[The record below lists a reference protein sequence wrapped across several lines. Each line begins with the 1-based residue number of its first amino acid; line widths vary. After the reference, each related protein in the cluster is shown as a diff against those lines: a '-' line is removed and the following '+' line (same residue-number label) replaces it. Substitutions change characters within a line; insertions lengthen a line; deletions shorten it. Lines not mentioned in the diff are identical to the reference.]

1 MQAMDL
7 ERLENVAEGLALLFY
22 VLMFVGLVMAL
33 AGSTGSGFLL
43 LIVGSCAHI
52 GQATLAEFVDS
63 QRGQRGRSKLE
74 SRVKLERVIEPA
86 RRPQRVA
93 RPVPAA
99 SPVQGRVRGVKQA

>member
-22 VLMFVGLVMAL
+22 VLMFVALVMAL
-33 AGSTGSGFLL
+33 AGSAGSGFLL
-43 LIVGSCAHI
+43 LVVGSCAHI
-52 GQATLAEFVDS
+52 GQAALTEFVDS
-63 QRGQRGRSKLE
+63 ERAKGGRSELE
-74 SRVKLERVIEPA
+74 SRAKLERVIEPA
-86 RRPQRVA
+86 RRPQRVG